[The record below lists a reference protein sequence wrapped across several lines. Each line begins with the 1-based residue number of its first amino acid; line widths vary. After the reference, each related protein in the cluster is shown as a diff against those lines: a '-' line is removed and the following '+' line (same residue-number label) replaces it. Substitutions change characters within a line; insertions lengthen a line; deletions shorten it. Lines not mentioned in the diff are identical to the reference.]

1 MEIERKFKLD
11 RLPDNLGKGVRIM
24 QGYLITGKNEVRLRM
39 KGKHY
44 LITYKGAGMLS
55 RREVEIG
62 IPKWLFKL
70 MWPLT
75 RGRKVEKIRYF
86 RTLPNGLELEFDEYL
101 CSLKGLFT
109 VEVEFPDENSANKFL
124 LPDDIKGEDV
134 TDNIKYKNQYLAVHG
149 IVK

>member
-11 RLPDNLGKGVRIM
+11 KLPDNLGKGVRII
-24 QGYLITGKNEVRLRM
+24 QGYLIIGKNEVRLRM
-39 KGKHY
+39 KGGRY

-62 IPKWLFKL
+62 IPKWLFEL

-86 RTLPNGLELEFDEYL
+86 RALPNGLELEFDEYL
-101 CSLKGLFT
+101 GSLKGLFT
-109 VEVEFPDENSANKFL
+109 VEVEFPNEASANAFV
-124 LPDDIKGEDV
+124 LPPGIRGEDV
-134 TDNIKYKNQYLAVHG
+134 TLDERYKNKNLTLNG
-149 IVK
+149 LPN